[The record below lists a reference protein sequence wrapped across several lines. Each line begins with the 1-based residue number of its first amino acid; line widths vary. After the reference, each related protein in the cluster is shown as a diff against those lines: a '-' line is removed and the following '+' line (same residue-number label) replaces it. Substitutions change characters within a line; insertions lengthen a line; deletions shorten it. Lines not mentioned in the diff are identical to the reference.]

1 MIIVLARIDLAP
13 GARTAFLDEFHRLM
27 PQVHAEA
34 GCIEYGPATDAVT
47 ALPRQTKLGDDVV
60 MIVEKWESLAHLEAH
75 LVAPHMTPY
84 RERVKDLVRG
94 TQLFVLNP
102 A

>member
-1 MIIVLARIDLAP
+1 MIIVLARIDVAS
-13 GARTAFLDEFHRLM
+13 GQRDAFLAEFHRLM

-34 GCIEYGPATDAVT
+34 GCLEYGPATDAET
-47 ALPRQTKLGDDVV
+47 PLARQTKLGENIV

-84 RERVKDLVRG
+84 RERVKDFVTG
-94 TQLFVLNP
+94 IQLFVLQP